1 MMKCLKSGWALVFMI
16 QGVVLMGQD
25 ISKLLPTEV
34 LQEYNALIT
43 KLDYNKTIKP
53 ILSDKCFACHGNDA
67 NKRQAELRLDKAAN
81 AYGAL
86 PISPDKVAIK
96 PFDINQSELVR
107 RILTANPDQLM
118 PEPKSNLTLTPREKA
133 LLIKW
138 IEQGAE
144 YQPHWAFLAP
154 VKNDPPAI
162 KDMNWPLNAIDH
174 FIGQKLEM
182 EGLVHNA
189 PASKEIILRRL
200 SLDLTGLPPSLED
213 LAQFKKDT
221 SFFAYEK
228 QVDRLLQSPH
238 YGERMAVDWLDLARY
253 ADSHG
258 YTVDRLRDMTPYR
271 DWVIQAYNDNLPY
284 DQFIQQQLAGDLMPH
299 PTKQMI
305 IATAFNR
312 NHPQNMEGG
321 IVEDE

>member
-1 MMKCLKSGWALVFMI
+1 MMKCLKSGWVLVFMI

-25 ISKLLPTEV
+25 ITKLLPTGV

-144 YQPHWAFLAP
+144 YQP
-154 VKNDPPAI
+154 
-162 KDMNWPLNAIDH
+162 
-174 FIGQKLEM
+174 
-182 EGLVHNA
+182 
-189 PASKEIILRRL
+189 
-200 SLDLTGLPPSLED
+200 
-213 LAQFKKDT
+213 
-221 SFFAYEK
+221 
-228 QVDRLLQSPH
+228 
-238 YGERMAVDWLDLARY
+238 
-253 ADSHG
+253 
-258 YTVDRLRDMTPYR
+258 
-271 DWVIQAYNDNLPY
+271 
-284 DQFIQQQLAGDLMPH
+284 
-299 PTKQMI
+299 
-305 IATAFNR
+305 
-312 NHPQNMEGG
+312 
-321 IVEDE
+321 